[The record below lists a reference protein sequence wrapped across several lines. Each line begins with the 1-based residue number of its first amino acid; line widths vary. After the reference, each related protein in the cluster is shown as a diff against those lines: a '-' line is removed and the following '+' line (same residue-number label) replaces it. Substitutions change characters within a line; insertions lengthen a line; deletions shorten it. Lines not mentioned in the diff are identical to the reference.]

1 MKMNISSTHA
11 ESGPVAEAKI
21 WKFVLFSTLL
31 YL

>member
-11 ESGPVAEAKI
+11 ESGPVEAKI